1 MPDNLSISIGVD
13 SGKARADLELL
24 KQQFRAAQK
33 ELRDFTKASVE
44 AGDKVST
51 APMIAAGNRV
61 AALDAQLKALNRTTK
76 ETSSVMDVLATK
88 SMRRLLTQFDNVGKS
103 AQNIAMVMGGVTGSF
118 AGGFL
123 AASVFKAMS
132 TLIEQLDAV
141 AERIKKIGDEA
152 AKTGQKPI
160 AVQAGQ
166 EVAQAVGQPADAA
179 SRFMTVVADAAA
191 AAQTAGKELTGGIN
205 VMRGSMNAAGD
216 AAKNMGS
223 QMKGGVSVLRGSSPL
238 TMDLSKAYEML
249 GVSMKNVTGTGDI
262 MLKKQLEVAKAF
274 LAQQKSFNPLQLNE
288 LAKALKFESATEALK
303 VLPALIAN
311 IQKKIDEL
319 NASARG
325 VSPDRI
331 AKQEELKAA
340 KDRVNTWFDE
350 LRAAGE
356 DWRTQT
362 AITWN
367 NALADFLEKTL
378 PAWGEGFKKFWPE
391 LLADLQSSWDTF
403 NTNLKANFGATA
415 QEMFKGMMDWFGSAI
430 DWMIEKANQLGA
442 AVSAGIRSVTGG
454 APAGDPSIPA
464 MPSKAAG
471 GMIRGPGSGTSD
483 SILARLSN
491 GEFVMRAAAVSKWG
505 PRFMVALNSLQN
517 PFGYAGGG
525 LVRRFAAGGMVSAR
539 TADGVTVNLSF
550 PGGTFALRGDA
561 EIVGGLTREARRAG
575 MLSAGRL
582 AAAIN

>member
-1 MPDNLSISIGVD
+1 MPDNLTISISAD
-13 SGKARADLELL
+13 STKARADIELL
-24 KQQFRAAQK
+24 KAQLRAAQK
-33 ELRDFTKASVE
+33 EARDFAKAGAE
-44 AGDKVST
+44 AGDKFPSAQLT
-51 APMIAAGNRV
+51 AATARV
-61 AALDAQLKALNRTTK
+61 GALDAQLKALNNTTAK
-76 ETSSVMDVLATK
+76 TSGVIDVLATK

-152 AKTGQKPI
+152 AKTGQKPV

-166 EVAQAVGQPADAA
+166 EIAAGKGLAPDAA
-179 SRFMTVVADAAA
+179 SRFMTGVADAAA

-216 AAKNMGS
+216 AAEKMGS
-223 QMKGGVSVLRGSSPL
+223 QIKGGVSVLRGGSPL
-238 TMDLSKAYEML
+238 TMDMSKAYEML
-249 GVSMKNVTGTGDI
+249 GVSMKNVTGAGDT

-274 LAQQKSFNPLQLNE
+274 LAQQNSFNPVQLNE
-288 LAKALKFESATEALK
+288 LAKALKFESSTEALK
-303 VLPALIAN
+303 LLPALITD

-331 AKQEELKAA
+331 AKQDELNAA
-340 KDRVNTWFDE
+340 KDRVNKWFDE
-350 LRAAGE
+350 LKASGE

-367 NALADFLEKTL
+367 NALADFLTITL
-378 PAWGEGFKKFWPE
+378 PAWGDGFKQFWPQ

-403 NTNLKANFGATA
+403 NTNLKDNFGATV

-430 DWMIEKANQLGA
+430 DWMIQKANQLGD
-442 AVSAGIRSVTGG
+442 AVSAGIKSVTGG
-454 APAGDPSIPA
+454 AAAGDPSIPA
-464 MPSKAAG
+464 MRRASG

-505 PRFMVALNSLQN
+505 PRFMAALNSMQN

-525 LVRRFAAGGMVSAR
+525 LVRPRFAAGGMVTAR

-561 EIVGGLTREARRAG
+561 AIVGGLTREARRAG